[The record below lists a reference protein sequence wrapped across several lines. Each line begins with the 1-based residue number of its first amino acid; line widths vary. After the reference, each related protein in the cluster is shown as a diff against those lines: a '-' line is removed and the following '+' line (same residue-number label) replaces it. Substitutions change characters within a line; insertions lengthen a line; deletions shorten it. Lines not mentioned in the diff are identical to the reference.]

1 VGSLQQELKYMQ
13 FLMLR
18 MKEEDMLGSVNI
30 FVKIKGKSK
39 RSLTFFQKGKFFVG
53 KLLFY

>member
-1 VGSLQQELKYMQ
+1 MGSLQQELKYMQ

-30 FVKIKGKSK
+30 FVKIKGKEQAQPDLFS
-39 RSLTFFQKGKFFVG
+39 KGKV
-53 KLLFY
+53 LCW

>member
-1 VGSLQQELKYMQ
+1 MTCGVVAAGVKYMQ

-30 FVKIKGKSK
+30 FVKIKGKEQAQPDLFS
-39 RSLTFFQKGKFFVG
+39 KGKV
-53 KLLFY
+53 LCW